1 MDVIKKQWNT
11 IFQYRFWVLSVFV
24 FILTSVVF
32 YLCSSK
38 LAADIAARTK
48 NLDETYEKITAVSSA
63 VPKHPNAFSHAQM
76 DKGVGELEKDI
87 LEAWR
92 IQFKNQIPLMVWPK
106 GAFSLESTRKIF
118 TELRPVEKYIDF
130 PLTTNLPAPY
140 NRITLNDR
148 NVYKQYIGP
157 EFASVSK
164 RIGTEWKAKLG
175 GGSSSGYGGGAM
187 EGGMGGGGGY
197 PGGSGLSDGSGG
209 GVYPGGNGGTSLG
222 NQIPDLVRWSVTSQ
236 QSLLEQVAPWYKR
249 SAAPSILDI
258 YYTQEDM
265 WLLTGIMEI
274 IRKTNG
280 DSRENFE
287 TVVREIEWIRMGK
300 FASRNAGVLSKLQS
314 AGMTG
319 GGYGGYGE
327 GGMGGGE
334 MGMGSM
340 GEGAGE
346 MGMGKG
352 SMGGMGMGEGAG
364 DMGGSMGMGEVSS
377 GGEGGFSGSGGSGG
391 ESGGGALARDPA
403 DGRYISFA
411 TESLFQPRK
420 GAELREAIRSIS
432 PSNAVD
438 AVAKRVA
445 IRLRLKVDP
454 SRITRLIAECGNADL
469 MLEVYQVRLNTDP
482 APVSGGGGG
491 GGYGGGGYGG
501 GGDSGFGGGEGMSV
515 GGGMSIGGGMSGGG
529 MSGGGMSI
537 GGGMSGGEMGMPG
550 GMGGMTGDGSGGG
563 YGGAP
568 GAANS
573 GAPLSEV
580 SVEIFGLIYLYNPAD
595 PAALGTVLTAEKPS
609 DQATV
614 TAGAPNSGSQ

>member
-38 LAADIAARTK
+38 LAADIATRTK
-48 NLDETYEKITAVSSA
+48 NLDETYEKITTVSNA
-63 VPKHPNAFSHAQM
+63 VPKHPNAFSHVQM

-130 PLTTNLPAPY
+130 PLPTNLPAPY

-175 GGSSSGYGGGAM
+175 GGSSSGYGGGSM
-187 EGGMGGGGGY
+187 EGGMGAGGGY
-197 PGGSGLSDGSGG
+197 PGGGGLSDGGG
-209 GVYPGGNGGTSLG
+209 GGGYTGSTGGMALG
-222 NQIPDLVRWSVTSQ
+222 NQIPDLVRWSASSQ
-236 QSLLEQVAPWYKR
+236 QALLEQVAPWYKR

-327 GGMGGGE
+327 SGMGGGE
-334 MGMGSM
+334 MGMGMGSM

-364 DMGGSMGMGEVSS
+364 EMSGSMGMGEGSS
-377 GGEGGFSGSGGSGG
+377 GGEGGYGGSGG
-391 ESGGGALARDPA
+391 ESGGGAVARDPA

-411 TESLFQPRK
+411 TEAQFQPRK

-482 APVSGGGGG
+482 APVSGGGG
-491 GGYGGGGYGG
+491 YGGGGYGG
-501 GGDSGFGGGEGMSV
+501 GGDSGFGGGGGMSP

-529 MSGGGMSI
+529 MSGG
-537 GGGMSGGEMGMPG
+537 EMGMPG
-550 GMGGMTGDGSGGG
+550 GMGGMPGEGSGGG
-563 YGGAP
+563 YA
-568 GAANS
+568 GAAGAVNS

-609 DQATV
+609 DQSTV
-614 TAGAPNSGSQ
+614 TAGASNSGSQVPSPN

>member
-11 IFQYRFWVLSVFV
+11 IFQYRFWILSVFV
-24 FILTSVVF
+24 FILASVAF

-48 NLDETYEKITAVSSA
+48 NLDETYEKITTVSSA
-63 VPKHPNAFSHAQM
+63 VPTHPNPFSHAQM
-76 DKGVGELEKDI
+76 DRGVGELEKDI

-106 GAFSLESTRKIF
+106 GAFSLPSTRDIF
-118 TELRPVEKYIDF
+118 TKLRPVEKYIDF
-130 PLTTNLPAPY
+130 PLPTNLPAPY
-140 NRITLNDR
+140 NKITLNDR

-175 GGSSSGYGGGAM
+175 GGNSSQYGGSSM
-187 EGGMGGGGGY
+187 EGGMGGAGGYSSGGGSSEVGGGY
-197 PGGSGLSDGSGG
+197 PGSIGGASLS
-209 GVYPGGNGGTSLG
+209 
-222 NQIPDLVRWSVTSQ
+222 NQIPDLVRWTATSQ
-236 QSLLEQVAPWYKR
+236 QALLEQVAPWYKR
-249 SAAPSILDI
+249 SAAPTILDI

-300 FASRNAGVLSKLQS
+300 YASRNAGVLSNLPA

-319 GGYGGYGE
+319 GGYGD
-327 GGMGGGE
+327 GGMGGGYGGMGEGSGTE
-334 MGMGSM
+334 MGMGM
-340 GEGAGE
+340 
-346 MGMGKG
+346 
-352 SMGGMGMGEGAG
+352 GMGMGEGSSGGGDAG
-364 DMGGSMGMGEVSS
+364 MMGSGMAEGSG
-377 GGEGGFSGSGGSGG
+377 GGEGGEGGYGGYGGSGG
-391 ESGGGALARDPA
+391 EAGGAANARDPA

-420 GAELREAIRSIS
+420 GAELREAIRSIN

-491 GGYGGGGYGG
+491 GYGGGGYGG
-501 GGDSGFGGGEGMSV
+501 GGSS
-515 GGGMSIGGGMSGGG
+515 GGMDGGYGG
-529 MSGGGMSI
+529 
-537 GGGMSGGEMGMPG
+537 GGEMGMPG
-550 GMGGMTGDGSGGG
+550 GGGSMPGGEMGMPGAMGGMSGEGSGSG
-563 YGGAP
+563 YPGAP

-595 PAALGTVLTAEKPS
+595 PTALGTVLTAEKPS
-609 DQATV
+609 DSATT
-614 TAGAPNSGSQ
+614 TAGASNAGNQETNN